1 LHSGQLQRLIFFLS
15 LNIKSG
21 DSIMRFFLKL
31 FLLLTIL
38 ATATL
43 SSATEMEKPQTTTI
57 PVKEM
62 VTLVDLGAK
71 SCIPCKLMAPIL
83 EELGKEYKGR
93 AAVIFIDVWENRN
106 KAKEF
111 KVVTIPTQIFYNKQ
125 GQEVYRHI
133 GFFDKES
140 IKEKLDSLIAE

>member
-1 LHSGQLQRLIFFLS
+1 
-15 LNIKSG
+15 
-21 DSIMRFFLKL
+21 MRFFLKS

-38 ATATL
+38 ATTTL
-43 SSATEMEKPQTTTI
+43 SSAAEMEKPQTMNI

-83 EELGKEYKGR
+83 EELEKEYKGR
-93 AAVIFIDVWENRN
+93 AAVIFIDVWENRD

-111 KVVTIPTQIFYNKQ
+111 KVVTIPTQIFYDKQ

-140 IKEKLDSLIAE
+140 IKEKLDALIAE

>member
-1 LHSGQLQRLIFFLS
+1 MQ
-15 LNIKSG
+15 
-21 DSIMRFFLKL
+21 FFLKS

-38 ATATL
+38 ATTTL
-43 SSATEMEKPQTTTI
+43 SSAAEMEKPQTMNI

-62 VTLVDLGAK
+62 ITLVDLGAK

-83 EELGKEYKGR
+83 EELEKEYKGR
-93 AAVIFIDVWENRN
+93 AAVIFIDVWENRD

-111 KVVTIPTQIFYNKQ
+111 KVVTIPTQIFYDKQ

-140 IKEKLDSLIAE
+140 IKEKLDALIAE

>member
-1 LHSGQLQRLIFFLS
+1 
-15 LNIKSG
+15 
-21 DSIMRFFLKL
+21 MRFFLKS

-38 ATATL
+38 APTTL
-43 SSATEMEKPQTTTI
+43 SSAAEMEKPQTMNI

-62 VTLVDLGAK
+62 VTLVDLGAN

-83 EELGKEYKGR
+83 EELEKEYKGR
-93 AAVIFIDVWENRN
+93 AAVIFIDVWENRD

-125 GQEVYRHI
+125 GQEVYRHV

-140 IKEKLDSLIAE
+140 IKEKLDALIAE

>member
-1 LHSGQLQRLIFFLS
+1 MQ
-15 LNIKSG
+15 
-21 DSIMRFFLKL
+21 FFLKS

-38 ATATL
+38 ATTTL
-43 SSATEMEKPQTTTI
+43 SSAAEMEKPQTMNI

-83 EELGKEYKGR
+83 EELEKEYKGR
-93 AAVIFIDVWENRN
+93 ATVIFIDVWENRD

-140 IKEKLDSLIAE
+140 IKEKLDALIAE

>member
-1 LHSGQLQRLIFFLS
+1 
-15 LNIKSG
+15 
-21 DSIMRFFLKL
+21 MRFFLKS

-38 ATATL
+38 ATTIL
-43 SSATEMEKPQTTTI
+43 SSAAEMEKPQTMNI

-62 VTLVDLGAK
+62 VTLVDLGAN

-83 EELGKEYKGR
+83 EELEKEYKGR
-93 AAVIFIDVWENRN
+93 AAVIFIDVWENRD

-140 IKEKLDSLIAE
+140 IKEKLDALIAE